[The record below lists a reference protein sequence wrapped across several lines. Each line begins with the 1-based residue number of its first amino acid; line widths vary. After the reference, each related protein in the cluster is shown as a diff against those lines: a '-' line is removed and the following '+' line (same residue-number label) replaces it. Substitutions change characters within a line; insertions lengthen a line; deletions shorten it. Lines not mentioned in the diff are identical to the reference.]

1 MSENKSIN
9 NSDLDESEYTEESEY
24 DSDDNDIVTPEFIEK
39 VVKFVKYDD
48 LIRKKKEEIK
58 ELKKQMNPFDNF
70 ILNCLINNDRPLVD
84 IADGELR
91 KVITVRKQPL
101 KIDDVTKV
109 LEKKLDNEK
118 LRDEIL
124 KDLDNRQIKSKTA
137 LKRVILKKKCKK

>member
-1 MSENKSIN
+1 
-9 NSDLDESEYTEESEY
+9 
-24 DSDDNDIVTPEFIEK
+24 
-39 VVKFVKYDD
+39 
-48 LIRKKKEEIK
+48 
-58 ELKKQMNPFDNF
+58 MNPFDNF